1 MRFRDFFFWN
11 ALGGITWGVTY
22 GLVGYFLGSAAAD
35 AISTFGLYALGVLLL
50 LFFAYIY
57 YQVRKRRRERETRQ
71 AARVERAREGEH
83 QPGGDA
89 PKSA

>member
-1 MRFRDFFFWN
+1 MNGR
-11 ALGGITWGVTY
+11 WGWGETAAVTERCQRSS
-22 GLVGYFLGSAAAD
+22 LSC
-35 AISTFGLYALGVLLL
+35 GVLLL
-50 LFFAYIY
+50 LFVVYIY

-71 AARVERAREGEH
+71 AARAERATEAEH